1 MAQIALVAKA
11 GMELL
16 KGREEKKLAEEEAK
30 ELSRAGRREMA
41 ATTHDV
47 AEAEKTKE
55 LMESRAIA
63 VGAAQGAGMSDPTM
77 VKLIGDLNAEGEYRM
92 LQALYTGSD
101 RAMGLYDASG
111 KTRRSGKRAMR
122 SAQVNAATTVASAY
136 AGNFYMPKGE
146 MPSYSEPVKKSKAP
160 RSRKVYGYN

>member
-11 GMELL
+11 GMELW
-16 KGREEKKLAEEEAK
+16 KGREEKKLANEEAK
-30 ELSRAGRREMA
+30 ELSKAGRREMA

-47 AEAEKTKE
+47 AAAEKTKE
-55 LMESRAIA
+55 LMESRAMA
-63 VGAAQGAGMSDPTM
+63 VGAAQGAGLSDPTM

-111 KTRRSGKRAMR
+111 KARRSGNSAMR
-122 SAQVNAATTVASAY
+122 RAQVNDAQGANAKLLG
-136 AGNFYMPKGE
+136 AGKEKQG
-146 MPSYSEPVKKSKAP
+146 A
-160 RSRKVYGYN
+160 G